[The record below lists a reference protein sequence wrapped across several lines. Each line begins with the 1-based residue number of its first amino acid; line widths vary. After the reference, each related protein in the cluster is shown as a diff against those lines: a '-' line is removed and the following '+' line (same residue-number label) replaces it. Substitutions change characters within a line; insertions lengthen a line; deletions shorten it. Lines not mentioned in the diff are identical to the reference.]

1 MHMCHGFPIFLSLLM
16 TKKMADT
23 VIKGRGAQHNPA
35 NAYLRNRMES
45 SEGEEQATQVSTI
58 YLQETAK
65 SIINKTNSPDL
76 PGSFSMNPY
85 QGCEH
90 GCVYCYARPTH
101 EYYGY
106 SAGLDFESKIIV
118 KHNAARLLR
127 AQFEKKSWKPAPV
140 MLSGNTDCY
149 QPAEKKFGITRQI
162 LSVCLEYGNPVSII
176 TKNALILRDL
186 DILQELAA
194 KNLVHVAVSVT
205 TLQEELRRMLEPRT
219 VTGQRRLGIINELS
233 KAGIPAMV
241 MASPMIPFLNSD
253 ELPEI
258 LKQAADNGALEAG
271 FIVVRLNGP
280 IGEIF
285 ETWCD
290 RFVPDKK
297 ERILERIREMH
308 GGSLEDRRS
317 HIRMKGEGE
326 FARMLGDTFRLF
338 RQKYFA
344 DRQMPAFDYSHFG
357 IPGSGQLSLF

>member
-1 MHMCHGFPIFLSLLM
+1 M
-16 TKKMADT
+16 TKKMAESA
-23 VIKGRGAQHNPA
+23 VKGRGAQHNPA
-35 NAYLRNRMES
+35 NSYLKNRTEAD
-45 SEGEEQATQVSTI
+45 EGEELKGGDTV

-65 SIINKTNSPDL
+65 GIVNKINSPDL
-76 PGSFSMNPY
+76 RNMLSMNPY

-106 SAGLDFESKIIV
+106 SAGIDFENKIIV

-127 AQFEKKSWKPAPV
+127 AHFEKKTWKPAPIA
-140 MLSGNTDCY
+140 LSGNTDCY

-162 LSVCLEYGNPVSII
+162 LGVCLEYGNPVSII

-186 DILQELAA
+186 DLLQELAS

-205 TLQEELRRMLEPRT
+205 TLDEDVRRILEPRT
-219 VTGQRRLGIINELS
+219 VTGQRRLGVIRELT
-233 KAGIPAMV
+233 KAGVPAMV
-241 MASPMIPFLNSD
+241 MAAPMIPFLNSD

-258 LKQAADNGALEAG
+258 LKQAADHGALEAG
-271 FIVVRLNGP
+271 FTVVRLNGP

-290 RFVPDKK
+290 TFIPDKK
-297 ERILERIREMH
+297 DRILERIREMH

-317 HIRMKGEGE
+317 HIRMRGEGE
-326 FARMLGDTFRLF
+326 FARVLGDTFRLF

-344 DRQMPAFDYSHFG
+344 DRQLPEFDYTQFSV
-357 IPGSGQLSLF
+357 PGNGQLSLF